1 MNVFVFLTF
10 FYMFIT
16 FSTFTTISYIPVE
29 KRVPQNAQKAP
40 PQSFVP
46 AVGLLMRNYCFFL
59 LALGTRL
66 AILMV
71 CAPVFVYSKNSVTSP
86 TVRSALSMVSVPIIL
101 KITYH
106 TFSWQNHFL
115 HESTVREIL
124 FSYNLFIIHAVVR
137 SFLGDVDIMRMTL
150 LQGCSGDLH
159 KSAGLLQGLD
169 ILCTAVAHTGT
180 ETAE

>member
-1 MNVFVFLTF
+1 
-10 FYMFIT
+10 MFIVL
-16 FSTFTTISYIPVE
+16 STFTTISYIPIE

-86 TVRSALSMVSVPIIL
+86 TVRSALSMVSDTHYLKDNVP
-101 KITYH
+101 
-106 TFSWQNHFL
+106 HFL
-115 HESTVREIL
+115 L
-124 FSYNLFIIHAVVR
+124 AKPFFA
-137 SFLGDVDIMRMTL
+137 
-150 LQGCSGDLH
+150 
-159 KSAGLLQGLD
+159 
-169 ILCTAVAHTGT
+169 
-180 ETAE
+180 